1 MKSKLNFE
9 RDNTNNPPKPN
20 ALVVHLERNL
30 KDANQLKKKLSSY
43 HCEPQTYSLFERIE
57 SLRSGLESFS
67 ATNEDIINAIRA
79 HKKSAKEY
87 VENVKQQYSEFN
99 RLQEAVEEYM
109 GLTRSMYIHG

>member
-1 MKSKLNFE
+1 MKTKLYFE
-9 RDNTNNPPKPN
+9 YGNTNNTPKSN

-30 KDANQLKKKLSSY
+30 KDAKQLKKKLSSY
-43 HCEPQTYSLFERIE
+43 HCEPQTYSLYERIE

-67 ATNEDIINAIRA
+67 ATNEDIINTLRG

-87 VENVKQQYSEFN
+87 VEKVKQQYSEFN

-109 GLTRSMYIHG
+109 GLTRSTYIHG